1 MVHAHD
7 VVSVV
12 LLPPLLQLLAREGK
26 EAWTDGIGGRERSDI
41 SSVTQQDSIREQ
53 S

>member
-7 VVSVV
+7 VV

-41 SSVTQQDSIREQ
+41 CSVTQDSIREQ